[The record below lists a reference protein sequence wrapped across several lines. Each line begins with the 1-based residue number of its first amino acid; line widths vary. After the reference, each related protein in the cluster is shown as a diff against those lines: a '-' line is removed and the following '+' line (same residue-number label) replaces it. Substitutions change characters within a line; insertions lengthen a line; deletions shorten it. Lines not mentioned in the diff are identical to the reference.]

1 MGQIDATES
10 HDAERQEIEELNCL
24 FVPLHD
30 SALLVPMSAVA
41 EVIQTV
47 NVDVAN
53 NAPAWFDGWLEW
65 RQKRVPLISFEAFEP
80 DSKPKGVSKNATALV
95 MNTLSAEKGLSYYAL
110 QTQGFS
116 HLIRLSED
124 DHLSL
129 VESHS
134 ELPHVLMDVDLDG
147 RILQVP
153 NLESLEVYLA
163 ESLQQLIK
171 KG

>member
-1 MGQIDATES
+1 MGQIDMTEGYES
-10 HDAERQEIEELNCL
+10 EHEEAEELNCL
-24 FVPLHD
+24 FVPLHN

-47 NVDVAN
+47 NVEEMND
-53 NAPAWFDGWLEW
+53 APPWFDGWLEW
-65 RQKRVPLISFEAFEP
+65 RQKRVPLVSFEAFDP
-80 DSKPKGVSKNATALV
+80 DSKHLGVSENATALV
-95 MNTLSAEKGLSYYAL
+95 MNTLSAERGLSYYAL

-116 HLIRLSED
+116 HLVRLSED
-124 DHLSL
+124 DALEQ

-134 ELPHVLMDVDLDG
+134 ELPHVLMDVELDG